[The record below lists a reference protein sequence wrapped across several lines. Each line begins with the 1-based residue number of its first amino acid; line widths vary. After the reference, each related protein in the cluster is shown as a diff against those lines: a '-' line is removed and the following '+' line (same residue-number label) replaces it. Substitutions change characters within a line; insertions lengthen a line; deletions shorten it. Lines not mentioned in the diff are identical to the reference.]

1 MSINELKNH
10 IEDLLITWDPLVFV
24 VDISLKQGKKSVLSV
39 KIDRDGGITLSTC
52 TKASRKIS
60 QWLEDNNPLD
70 FSYTL
75 EVSSPGVG
83 YPLQLKR
90 QYLNNIGR
98 IIQLNLR
105 EGEDIKGE
113 LVRVEDEKIILNT
126 AFKETKGKKK
136 GKKSAKKE
144 KLLQDEAQKEIH
156 YAEIK
161 NAKVI
166 II

>member
-1 MSINELKNH
+1 MSIDELKKQ
-10 IEDLLITWDPLVFV
+10 IEDLLITWDPFVFV

-39 KIDRDGGITLSTC
+39 KIDRDDGITLSDC

-60 QWLEDNNPLD
+60 KWLEDHDPLD

-98 IIQLNLR
+98 ILQVNLH
-105 EGEDIKGE
+105 EGEEVKGE
-113 LVRVEDEKIILNT
+113 LVSVQDEKIILNT

-136 GKKSAKKE
+136 GKKTAKKE
-144 KLLQDEAQKEIH
+144 KILLDEAQKAIQ
-156 YAEIK
+156 YTEIK
-161 NAKVI
+161 KAKVI